1 MHKRFL
7 LWSAIFAVLLFAGS
21 LQTAAACNKTFT
33 LYNRSD
39 NSIVRLYVAPHSSD
53 VWEDDVLQNTTAVEP
68 DMTRRINM
76 SADTRDVSLYD
87 VRAIF
92 DDGTKVVGGKINLC
106 RAQSVYIY
114 DDSVTYSN

>member
-1 MHKRFL
+1 MRRPFL
-7 LWSAIFAVLLFAGS
+7 LWSAIFAFFLFAGS
-21 LQTAAACNKTFT
+21 VQNAVACNKTFV

-39 NSIVRLYVAPHSSD
+39 NSIVRFYVSPHSSK
-53 VWEDDVLQNTTAVEP
+53 VWEDDVLENTTAVEP
-68 DMTRRINM
+68 DTSRRINM
-76 SADTRDVSLYD
+76 SADSRDLSLYD

-114 DDSVTYSN
+114 DNSVTFSN

>member
-1 MHKRFL
+1 MRKATL
-7 LWSAIFAVLLFAGS
+7 LWSVIFAVLFVAGS
-21 LQTAAACNKTFT
+21 IHAAVACNKTFT

-39 NSIVRLYVAPHSSD
+39 NSIVQLYVAPHSSS

-68 DMTRRINM
+68 DMSRRINM

-92 DDGTKVVGGKINLC
+92 DDGTKVIGGKINLC

-114 DDSVTYSN
+114 DDSVTFSN

>member
-1 MHKRFL
+1 MRRFSV
-7 LWSAIFAVLLFAGS
+7 LWSAIFAVFLLAGS
-21 LQTAAACNKTFT
+21 LQAAEACNKTFT

-39 NSIVRLYVAPHSSD
+39 NSIVQLYVAPHSSD
-53 VWEDDVLQNTTAVEP
+53 VWEDDVLQNTTSVEP
-68 DMTRRINM
+68 DMNRRINM

-106 RAQSVYIY
+106 RAQSIYIY
-114 DDSVTYSN
+114 DSSVTFSN